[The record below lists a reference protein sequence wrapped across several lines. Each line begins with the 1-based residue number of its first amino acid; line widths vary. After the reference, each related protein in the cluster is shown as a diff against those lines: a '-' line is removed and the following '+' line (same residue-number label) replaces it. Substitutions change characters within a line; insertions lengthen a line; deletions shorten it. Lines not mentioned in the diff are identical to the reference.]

1 MKSNRQARAAVAI
14 AATALVMVICAQ
26 GCVVHGRGGGVPFV
40 AGMFTAMALHHAI
53 VLHHHDHHYHD
64 EFCGHRRVWVEDRWL
79 YWYGDHWEYFDYS
92 NERWYAVPASP
103 PQDHEGAEGP
113 ED

>member
-1 MKSNRQARAAVAI
+1 MKSSSPVFAFFALAVA
-14 AATALVMVICAQ
+14 ALVAAASMQ

-53 VLHHHDHHYHD
+53 ILHHHDHHFHD

-79 YWYGDHWEYFDYS
+79 YWYGDHWEYYDYS
-92 NERWYAVPASP
+92 TGRWYAIPASRP
-103 PQDHEGAEGP
+103 EDYEGAEGP
-113 ED
+113 EE